1 MSIEAYFRGGGDEEK
16 ELPEVVED
24 LRDEL
29 YLIRRELSSLYS
41 KIESSS
47 PIDGITVPIAD
58 YYELLAIKK
67 MYLNLVQMITGHDG
81 ENIKPSYDPLDASK
95 FK

>member
-29 YLIRRELSSLYS
+29 YLIRRERPSAISLGRPTWPCGHGISSILSR
-41 KIESSS
+41 
-47 PIDGITVPIAD
+47 
-58 YYELLAIKK
+58 
-67 MYLNLVQMITGHDG
+67 Q
-81 ENIKPSYDPLDASK
+81 
-95 FK
+95 